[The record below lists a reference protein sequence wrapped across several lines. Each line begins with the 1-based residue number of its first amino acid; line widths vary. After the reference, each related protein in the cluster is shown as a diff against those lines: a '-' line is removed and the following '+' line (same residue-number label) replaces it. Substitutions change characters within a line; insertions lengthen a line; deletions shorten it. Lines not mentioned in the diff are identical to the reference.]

1 MQKFFSF
8 LAGIFSG
15 LLVGVVGALL
25 LAPMSG
31 EELRTEAQARSNKL
45 VEDIKSAVAEE
56 RQRLEEE
63 LEALK
68 RGEIQVN

>member
-15 LLVGVVGALL
+15 LLVGAVSALL

-31 EELRTEAQARSNKL
+31 EELRTEAQARGNKL